1 MFEVHPVPAGG
12 GSAAVAPAARAS
24 RNNGSRG
31 GNGDRDVQRHHSK
44 IESGKQVGC
53 LVYVKLLTAMYG
65 VDPRPGKADRTA
77 RGG

>member
-1 MFEVHPVPAGG
+1 V
-12 GSAAVAPAARAS
+12 AARQQLRQLREQAGITVRAAAMEIERS
-24 RNNGSRG
+24 NATM
-31 GNGDRDVQRHHSK
+31 SK